1 MSMKNQPRVRTVKPE
16 VLARAAEII
25 KMLGHPL
32 RLKIVEVLEDRDAT
46 VSEIQKILNVPQ
58 PIVSQQLA
66 KLRGL
71 DVVKANRD
79 GVHVV
84 YSLAEA
90 KVPKILNCIREC
102 DA

>member
-1 MSMKNQPRVRTVKPE
+1 MKDKPQVRSVKPE

-32 RLKIVEVLEDRDAT
+32 RLKIVEVLEDEDAT
-46 VSEIQKILNVPQ
+46 VSEIQELLDVPQ
-58 PIVSQQLA
+58 AIVSQQLA
-66 KLRGL
+66 KLRSL
-71 DVVKANRD
+71 NVVMAHRD

-90 KVPKILNCIREC
+90 KVPRILNCIREC
-102 DA
+102 DI